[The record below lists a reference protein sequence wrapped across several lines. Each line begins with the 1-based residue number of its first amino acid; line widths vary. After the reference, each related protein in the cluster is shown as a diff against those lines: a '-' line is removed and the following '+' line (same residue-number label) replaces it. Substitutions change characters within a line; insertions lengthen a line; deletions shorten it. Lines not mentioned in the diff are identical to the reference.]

1 MTTNEKHN
9 QAEKPKVDKAI
20 IAQQIADK
28 EKALADKKIVK
39 K

>member
-1 MTTNEKHN
+1 MENAEKKP

-20 IAQQIADK
+20 LSQQIADK
-28 EKALADKKIVK
+28 EKALADKKIIK